1 MSIMFTLIIWHV
13 SRTNQSL
20 RHKYVFITPWYT
32 RVVFIK
38 ILESVSQR
46 SSSRSLWWKANICDF
61 KHLTPSGW
69 ISVTTTFENTG
80 WNKYHYFE
88 VAYLSHFLFGLKTQ
102 YSYLNHSHIYPLTRR
117 LRKFLFAFL
126 ALEPKPCGERKW
138 KLKRRKGCCQL
149 FCFLFLLLVVCF
161 YLNEFKF
168 SNSKSVFNHPLFFS
182 IWIESKHFLVFDIII
197 KVNLLHYRKT

>member
-13 SRTNQSL
+13 SSTNQSL

-32 RVVFIK
+32 RVVYIK

-46 SSSRSLWWKANICDF
+46 SSSRSFSWKANICDF
-61 KHLTPSGW
+61 KHLTPLGW

-117 LRKFLFAFL
+117 LRKFLCVFGSRTKTLWGEKMETKEKKGLLSTLLFSLFAS
-126 ALEPKPCGERKW
+126 
-138 KLKRRKGCCQL
+138 GCL
-149 FCFLFLLLVVCF
+149 F

>member
-1 MSIMFTLIIWHV
+1 MIGCCQVLIWKVIQGCVDYVNQSMSIMFTLIIWHV

-32 RVVFIK
+32 RVVYIK

-46 SSSRSLWWKANICDF
+46 SSSRSFSWKANICDF

-88 VAYLSHFLFGLKTQ
+88 FAYLSHFLFGLKTQ

-117 LRKFLFAFL
+117 LRKFFFAFL
-126 ALEPKPCGERKW
+126 VLEPKPCGERKW
-138 KLKRRKGCCQL
+138 KTKEKKGLLSTLLLSL
-149 FCFLFLLLVVCF
+149 FASGCLFL
-161 YLNEFKF
+161 
-168 SNSKSVFNHPLFFS
+168 S
-182 IWIESKHFLVFDIII
+182 
-197 KVNLLHYRKT
+197 